1 MTVVTG
7 PLVSVLVPAH
17 NAAGT
22 IAAALDTATGQTWP
36 EIEIIVVDDGS
47 TDETASIVAGLA
59 AADPRIRLI
68 RRPNG
73 GVSAARN
80 SALAAAR
87 GAWLAPLDA
96 DDLWRR
102 DKIERQLART
112 DDPETVC
119 VYGWYVPV
127 DAEGRALPDRVSGG
141 QREGMIRDALL
152 LGNFVGPGSSPL
164 LRRSAVEAAGG
175 WDETLRGNE
184 DHALY
189 LRLAETGRFRV
200 VPEVLVGYRQ
210 RPDSVSRDR
219 RMMWRTHG
227 ALLRHAAA
235 RPGGADRA
243 TVRRA
248 RATYAWYLAFQAARA
263 GAVRE
268 ATAHLLRLLANQP
281 GFVAAPAVRTA
292 LMSAVRRILGPR
304 SSARPPTRAVD
315 FHAVAP
321 DLRTLSTAEGPDDVG
336 ARQRRRPVAHLPATR
351 RGG

>member
-22 IAAALDTATGQTWP
+22 IAAALGTATGQTWP
-36 EIEIIVVDDGS
+36 EIEILVVDDGS
-47 TDETASIVAGLA
+47 TDETASIVAEFA

-80 SALAAAR
+80 SALAVAR

-102 DKIERQLART
+102 DKIERQLARA

-127 DAEGRALPDRVSGG
+127 DAEGRAMPDRVSGG
-141 QREGMIRDALL
+141 RREGMVRDALL

-189 LRLAETGRFRV
+189 LRLAGAGRFRV
-200 VPEVLVGYRQ
+200 VPEVLVGHRQ
-210 RPDSVSRDR
+210 RADSLSHDR

-227 ALLRHAAA
+227 ALLRDAA
-235 RPGGADRA
+235 RTGGVDRA

-248 RATYAWYLAFQAARA
+248 RANHAWHLAFRAARA

-268 ATAHLLRLLANQP
+268 AGAHLLRLLVNRP
-281 GFVAAPAVRTA
+281 GFVAHPAVRTA
-292 LMSAVRRILGPR
+292 LAGAVRRIFGPR
-304 SSARPPTRAVD
+304 SPARPPARPVD

-321 DLRTLSTAEGPDDVG
+321 DLRTLSTADGPDDVG
-336 ARQRRRPVAHLPATR
+336 ARQRRRPVAPLPATR

>member
-1 MTVVTG
+1 MKVVTG

-47 TDETASIVAGLA
+47 TDETASVVAGLA

-80 SALAAAR
+80 TALAAAR
-87 GAWLAPLDA
+87 GEWLAPLDA

-102 DKIERQLART
+102 DKIERQVARA
-112 DDPETVC
+112 DDPRIVC
-119 VYGWYVPV
+119 VYGWYVPI
-127 DAEGRALPDRVSGG
+127 DAAGRATADRGSGGLREGRVHD
-141 QREGMIRDALL
+141 DLL

-175 WDETLRGNE
+175 WDEALRGNE

-189 LRLAETGRFRV
+189 LRLAGTGRFAV

-210 RPDSVSRDR
+210 RPDSLSRDR

-227 ALLRHAAA
+227 ALLAAA
-235 RPGGADRA
+235 AQAGGADRA

-248 RATYAWYLAFQAARA
+248 RANYAWYLAFQAARA
-263 GAVRE
+263 GAMRE
-268 ATAHLLRLLANQP
+268 AAGHLARLFANQP
-281 GFVAAPAVRTA
+281 GFVAHPAVRAAATGA
-292 LMSAVRRILGPR
+292 LRRLLGVKGPARPAVRP
-304 SSARPPTRAVD
+304 AD

-321 DLRTLSTAEGPDDVG
+321 LLRTLATAAGPDDVG
-336 ARQRRRPVAHLPATR
+336 ARRRRPAVARLPAPR

>member
-68 RRPNG
+68 RRANG

-152 LGNFVGPGSSPL
+152 LGNFVGPGCSPL

-189 LRLAETGRFRV
+189 LRLASFAT
-200 VPEVLVGYRQ
+200 P
-210 RPDSVSRDR
+210 P
-219 RMMWRTHG
+219 
-227 ALLRHAAA
+227 
-235 RPGGADRA
+235 PG
-243 TVRRA
+243 
-248 RATYAWYLAFQAARA
+248 
-263 GAVRE
+263 
-268 ATAHLLRLLANQP
+268 
-281 GFVAAPAVRTA
+281 PAVPT
-292 LMSAVRRILGPR
+292 GPR
-304 SSARPPTRAVD
+304 SAARGRTLPGTSPSRRRVRCARRRRTFSGSSPTSRASWPHRPSAR
-315 FHAVAP
+315 H
-321 DLRTLSTAEGPDDVG
+321 S
-336 ARQRRRPVAHLPATR
+336 
-351 RGG
+351 